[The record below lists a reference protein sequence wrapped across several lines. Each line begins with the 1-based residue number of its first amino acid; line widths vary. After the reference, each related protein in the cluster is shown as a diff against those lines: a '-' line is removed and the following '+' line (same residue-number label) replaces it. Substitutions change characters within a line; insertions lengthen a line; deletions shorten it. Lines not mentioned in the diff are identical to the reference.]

1 MKNDRLLVGVDIGG
15 TATRFVSLDA
25 SGKMKGKLVKATPRS
40 LSTPE
45 ALQYLFDGIDTV
57 LGDSKPEVIGVGASG
72 PIGPNGII
80 QNPATLPVFSGMDLV
95 QPLHHR
101 YQLACIIENDA
112 VTAAYGE
119 NSIGASADFP
129 RALMITLGTGIGVC
143 MLVEGKPI
151 RGSDGIHPESGH
163 MGVAQ
168 ADAPCYC
175 GKNVCWE
182 QVASR
187 TSLQRKASML
197 YPNTAD
203 EISSIRQAH
212 DKALHGDPI
221 ALGLFRDYG
230 IGISSGLINLLT
242 IYRPPCVVIGGAGS
256 QYFDLYIEALTA
268 ALLKSVDVYPE
279 FKLLRALLGDFGGAI
294 GAAMFANDRLKNL

>member
-1 MKNDRLLVGVDIGG
+1 MDNDRLLVGVDIGG

-25 SGKMKGKLVKATPRS
+25 SGQVKGKLVKATPRS
-40 LSTPE
+40 LGAPE

-57 LGDSKPEVIGVGASG
+57 LGNFRPEVIGVGASG
-72 PIGPNGII
+72 PIGLNGII
-80 QNPATLPVFSGMDLV
+80 QNPATLPVFSGMELI
-95 QPLHHR
+95 QPLHQR
-101 YQLACIIENDA
+101 YQVTCIIENDA

-119 NSIGASADFP
+119 NSIGASAGFSS
-129 RALMITLGTGIGVC
+129 ALMITLGTGIGVC

-163 MGVAQ
+163 MGVDQ

-175 GKNVCWE
+175 GKKVCWE

-203 EISSIRQAH
+203 GISSIRHAH
-212 DKALHGDPI
+212 DEALRGDPM

-230 IGISSGLINLLT
+230 IGISAGLINLLT

-256 QYFDLYIEALTA
+256 QYFELYVEALTT
-268 ALLKSVDVYPE
+268 ALSKNIDVYPE
-279 FKLLRALLGDFGGAI
+279 FKLLSASLADFGGAI
-294 GAAMFANDRLKNL
+294 GAAMLANEQLKNL